1 MSVMRTTARILVVDD
16 DPDLRFLARC
26 IIEAE
31 LRAPTVVVNE
41 VGSGEEALQHVDA
54 EPVDVM
60 VLDLHMPRM
69 SGLAVLEGLAARRNR
84 PCVVA
89 WSADRAALAQAA
101 LTGAAFTVEKG
112 QDSEALIEAVHDCLA
127 LAG

>member
-1 MSVMRTTARILVVDD
+1 MPVMRTTARILVVDD

-31 LRAPTVVVNE
+31 LKAPTVVVNE
-41 VGSGEEALQHVDA
+41 AGSGEEALQHLDA
-54 EPVDVM
+54 TAVDVM
-60 VLDLHMPRM
+60 ILDLHMPRM
-69 SGLAVLEGLAARRNR
+69 NGLAVLQGLAGRSNR

-101 LTGAAFTVEKG
+101 KTGAAFTVEKG
-112 QDSEALIEAVHDCLA
+112 QDADALVEAVHDCLA